1 MARARRDKKRGEDA
15 LERLYAADP
24 DQFVA
29 ERNRLARE
37 FRDEGRDE
45 EAREL
50 AALRKPPLPAFLA
63 NRLARE
69 QPREMRALIHAAEKL
84 SAAHRAGD
92 AAKLR
97 KAQAEHNDALR
108 TLVATASQA
117 AGKPVSDAVE
127 QRLATTLRA
136 ASVDPEAASLLERG
150 VLPDEVDPAGFDA
163 LAGMPVK
170 RAQAKAKSEP
180 TASSGRAQR
189 AESARQARTERLE
202 SQLADAND
210 ELRSAERELKAAE
223 RAAERARRRVA
234 DLEQRL
240 ERAR

>member
-1 MARARRDKKRGEDA
+1 V

-24 DQFVA
+24 EQFVP

-37 FRDEGRDE
+37 LRDEGRDA
-45 EAREL
+45 EARDV

-69 QPREMRALIHAAEKL
+69 RPREMRALIDAAEKL
-84 SAAHRAGD
+84 SAAHRGGD

-108 TLVATASQA
+108 ALVASASEA
-117 AGKPVSDAVE
+117 AGKPVSGAVE

-136 ASVDPEAASLLERG
+136 ASVHSDTASLLARG

-170 RAQAKAKSEP
+170 RARAKAKSEP
-180 TASSGRAQR
+180 TGSSGRAER

-202 SQLADAND
+202 SQLTDAND

>member
-1 MARARRDKKRGEDA
+1 M

-24 DQFVA
+24 EQFVP
-29 ERNRLARE
+29 ERNRLVRE
-37 FRDEGRDE
+37 LRDEGRDA
-45 EAREL
+45 EAREV
-50 AALRKPPLPAFLA
+50 AVLRKPPLPAFLA
-63 NRLARE
+63 NRLAHE
-69 QPREMRALIHAAEKL
+69 QPHEMRALIDAAEKL

-108 TLVATASQA
+108 ALVATASQA
-117 AGKPVSDAVE
+117 SGKPVSDAVE

-136 ASVDPEAASLLERG
+136 ASVDPDTASLLVRG
-150 VLPDEVDPAGFDA
+150 VLPSEVDPAGFDA

-170 RAQAKAKSEP
+170 HARARAKSGR
-180 TASSGRAQR
+180 TASSGRAER
-189 AESARQARTERLE
+189 AESARRARTERLE

-210 ELRSAERELKAAE
+210 ELRSAERQLEAAE

-234 DLEQRL
+234 DLEERL